1 MCYGGGCDHPSHYA
15 EGGNVNASVNPGNS
29 LSHVKGVHKPIVS
42 GSGMSNA
49 GAHAR
54 TVGRIDKGEGGVKV
68 SRERAKDNAVRN
80 HVETLSDMSK
90 MPKPNL
96 MAEGGEMEDEESHP
110 MVKRLMMSR
119 GGIVSNEESGESTD
133 EPTMAKADS
142 NEFDDLALRDDLEGS
157 YTGEKSGDEMG
168 DSVESDDR
176 KDIISRILKS
186 RSKKDRMA
194 VSGEGSTSGRR
205 K

>member
-15 EGGNVNASVNPGNS
+15 EGGES
-29 LSHVKGVHKPIVS
+29 GVHKQTKYPMGGEKGTSEAGDSARWSMAHKYS
-42 GSGMSNA
+42 GNNPAAEREMGKA
-49 GAHAR
+49 KEKHR
-54 TVGRIDKGEGGVKV
+54 GVISEMK
-68 SRERAKDNAVRN
+68 S
-80 HVETLSDMSK
+80 

-133 EPTMAKADS
+133 EPTMAKSDG
-142 NEFDDLALRDDLEGS
+142 NEFDDLALRDDLESS
-157 YTGEKSGDEMG
+157 YTGENSGDEMG

-194 VSGEGSTSGRR
+194 VSGEGSTYGRR